1 MSPTDSCSHRLPRA
15 GVDPIRDERT
25 ALDLLHAAAARPP
38 RHETI
43 LVLLDG
49 ARRGVGLVVVSGTVD
64 ADAVLDV
71 AERVLDPAVHLG
83 RVAAAIVATVRPS
96 DTDPVDTNP
105 VDTDPVDTDPVDT
118 DAGDADLDDVD
129 RWLELDDIASQ
140 CRVELLEWFVLTD
153 GVRRPRELVEATAR
167 W

>member
-1 MSPTDSCSHRLPRA
+1 MSPTDPCSHRLPRA
-15 GVDPIRDERT
+15 GVDPIRDERA
-25 ALDLLHAAAARPP
+25 ALDLLHAAAARPR

-49 ARRGVGLVVVSGTVD
+49 ARCGIGLVVVSGTVD

-71 AERVLDPAVHLG
+71 AQRVLDPSVHGG
-83 RVAAAIVATVRPS
+83 RVAAAIVATVRPGDS
-96 DTDPVDTNP
+96 DPGDVG
-105 VDTDPVDTDPVDT
+105 
-118 DAGDADLDDVD
+118 AGHADLDDVD
-129 RWLELDDIASQ
+129 RWLELDEIASH

-153 GVRRPRELVEATAR
+153 GVRRPRELVEATVR